1 MSAHRPG
8 ARLLCPAGLALTMAA
23 LLAVTVLTLLPG
35 AHAQAR
41 PVKNPD
47 ELAQALEQG
56 SQLINITQSMIFL
69 PKYLPLKP
77 KGRVSIVVCS
87 STLCS
92 GSATFKTTALD
103 SRNDFI
109 GLGWCF
115 FLQYL
120 CNLDFCGCL
129 DLKYSNTSALSHRR

>member
-8 ARLLCPAGLALTMAA
+8 ARLLCPAGLAFTM
-23 LLAVTVLTLLPG
+23 AVTVLTLLPG

-56 SQLINITQSMIFL
+56 SQLINITRSMIFL

-87 STLCS
+87 STLGS
-92 GSATFKTTALD
+92 GSAAFKTTALD
-103 SRNDFI
+103 NRNDFI
-109 GLGWCF
+109 GPGWCF
-115 FLQYL
+115 YLRYL
-120 CNLDFCGCL
+120 CNLDFCVGL
-129 DLKYSNTSALSHRR
+129 DVKYSSTSPPSHRQ